1 MLTLHFLQVT
11 KSAMETSY
19 ILSSDE
25 SELLLAFETASSLE
39 KLSNVLNKDISN
51 LSRSLNKIA
60 VKLPVVEKQNNRWQL
75 TDLGKRFNQH
85 TRDSI
90 QFQKTLLNQQQF
102 LKIGTNREF
111 AARII
116 GSSLKELEDLFPK
129 TQLRICAF
137 EQGVEQA
144 LTDGLVDIGID
155 CERPFNPDISY
166 RLCLSEEI
174 VAVCTPEFKKRHM
187 QEFKSG
193 EFFGLPHLLCDRL
206 NPDKI
211 LKKSDNRLNIRAS
224 FNDISTTRTACLQS
238 LGWAVLPRYT
248 VNREIEEKKLVV
260 VDSTPV
266 GMSNYG
272 IWWLRNRKSIEPLAM
287 KLKNWLEKIEL

>member
-1 MLTLHFLQVT
+1 
-11 KSAMETSY
+11 METAY

-39 KLSNVLNKDISN
+39 KLSKVLSKDISN

-60 VKLPVVEKQNNRWQL
+60 NKIPVVEKQNNRWQL
-75 TDLGKRFNQH
+75 TEIGKRLNQH

-90 QFQKTLLNQQQF
+90 QFQKTLLNHQQF

-111 AARII
+111 ASRIL
-116 GSSLKELEDLFPK
+116 GASLKELEELFPK

-166 RLCLSEEI
+166 RLCLTEEI
-174 VAVCTPEFKKRHM
+174 VAVCIPDFKKRYQH
-187 QEFKSG
+187 ELKSG
-193 EFFGLPHLLCDRL
+193 DFFGLPHLLCDRL
-206 NPDKI
+206 YPDKI
-211 LKKSDNRLNIRAS
+211 LKKSDNRLNLKAS
-224 FNDISTTRTACLQS
+224 FNDIATTRAACLQG
-238 LGWAVLPRYT
+238 LGWALLPRYT
-248 VNREIEEKKLVV
+248 VKSEIDQKKLVV
-260 VDSTPV
+260 IDSQSSGT
-266 GMSNYG
+266 SNYG
-272 IWWLRNRKSIEPLAM
+272 VWWLRNRKSIEPLSL
-287 KLKNWLEKIEL
+287 KLKSWLEAIKL

>member
-1 MLTLHFLQVT
+1 
-11 KSAMETSY
+11 METGY

-39 KLSNVLNKDISN
+39 KLSKALSKDISN

-60 VKLPVVEKQNNRWQL
+60 DKMPVVEKQNNRWQL
-75 TDLGKRFNQH
+75 TEVGKRLNQH

-111 AARII
+111 ASRII
-116 GSSLKELEDLFPK
+116 GASLKELENLFPK

-137 EQGVEQA
+137 EHGVEQA
-144 LTDGLVDIGID
+144 LTDGLIDIGID

-166 RLCLSEEI
+166 RLCLSEDI
-174 VAVCTPEFKKRHM
+174 IAVCTPDFQKKYP

-193 EFFGLPHLLCDRL
+193 DFFGLPHLLCDRL
-206 NPDKI
+206 YPDRI
-211 LKKSDNRLNIRAS
+211 LKKSDNRLNLRAS
-224 FNDISTTRTACLQS
+224 FNDIATTRAACLQS
-238 LGWAVLPRYT
+238 MGWALLPRYT
-248 VNREIEEKKLVV
+248 VNSEIEEKKLVII
-260 VDSTPV
+260 DSKSSGV
-266 GMSNYG
+266 SNYG
-272 IWWLRNRKSIEPLAM
+272 VWWLRNRKSIEGFAH
-287 KLKNWLEKIEL
+287 KLKQWLEKINL